1 MKIPYPTAKA
11 FCEGNEN
18 AIKEVYLSLRKLL
31 YFVIRS
37 IVNNEEDANDIYQ
50 NVFIKVIANA
60 SNITKPEALQSYFLE
75 TAKSESFNFLRKHKN
90 EDLVDTMDVLYDQD
104 EASAP
109 YLESYYPFLTP
120 RENAVVVLHLEE
132 ELSFRD
138 IEALSHLS
146 RQSIANAYQSALKKL
161 KAYYE
166 EKRRS

>member
-1 MKIPYPTAKA
+1 MKIPYHTAKA
-11 FCEGNEN
+11 FCEGNES

-60 SNITKPEALQSYFLE
+60 KTIKKPEALQSYFLE
-75 TAKSESFNFLRKHKN
+75 TAKSEALNFVKKN
-90 EDLVDTMDVLYDQD
+90 QRQDLLEDADVLYGEDD
-104 EASAP
+104 APSP

-132 ELSFRD
+132 GLSFRE
-138 IEALSHLS
+138 IEALAKLS
-146 RQSIANAYQSALKKL
+146 RQTIANAYESALKKL
-161 KAYYE
+161 KTYYQ
-166 EKRRS
+166 EKRS